1 MQRSC
6 WGKDGKAYI
15 AVPAHEGCSAGAK
28 KVPGTQEALLK
39 GWGSSA
45 GAHPHPCI
53 MCGVGKQT
61 MLFAASLPE
70 ADMQACHD
78 AHIHLTYLIES
89 LSTAPGREVTGP
101 QVIALTHRLWGLQEK
116 PSIKTHDCKVAAKNG
131 YKGNFSQ
138 V

>member
-61 MLFAASLPE
+61 MLVDSSWQRGDRTSSYRANSQVMGFARE
-70 ADMQACHD
+70 AINQNTR
-78 AHIHLTYLIES
+78 LQGSGEKWLQGEFQ
-89 LSTAPGREVTGP
+89 PGRLSVLLVAGLSQPERNP
-101 QVIALTHRLWGLQEK
+101 QV
-116 PSIKTHDCKVAAKNG
+116 
-131 YKGNFSQ
+131 
-138 V
+138 